1 MRKRNEHGWAVAAAV
16 YGCLALAL
24 SGCAVRQAPKTQQ
37 AARDSLPAATK
48 IPDQWTSAG
57 ADGAPVEAGWLKSFQ
72 DPRMDAIVAE
82 AVANNRD
89 LQAAVTQIEVA
100 NNIVTQAHSQL
111 LPVIAFT
118 GAASVMGRFNQKN
131 ALGQRKGHNDSSSA
145 LGGVSWEVDLW
156 GRVRSQTAAAKESA
170 ASTRNTVLYA
180 RQSLAAMVAKVWY
193 LATYT
198 KMLEGFAGLNVRLNQ
213 QNLEVVKVQRA
224 VGEVDDIQVDGA
236 QAALNQAQYNL
247 EQVRS
252 SYQQTVRGLELLL
265 GRYPSAELKVAE
277 GLVSMPPPVPAGL
290 PMQLLERRP
299 DVMAAEQTFNAAFHL
314 VQTAEAA
321 RLPALSLTGA
331 SGYLNND
338 VFDALRLRP
347 SIWTVAA
354 NLVAPLYTGGYLKAQ
369 VKIANENQRAALMLY
384 GQTIL
389 NAFGDVEINL
399 TNERLLKEEQQ
410 QLDGMLAAAED
421 ALRIAKVQYE
431 TGAIDLQPVLQAQG
445 AVLGAKTGVTGV
457 QLARLG
463 TRINLHLALGGS
475 F

>member
-1 MRKRNEHGWAVAAAV
+1 MRTRNVYRRTAAAAV
-16 YGCLALAL
+16 CGCLAMAL
-24 SGCAVRQAPKTQQ
+24 SSCAVRQAPKTQE
-37 AARDSLPAATK
+37 AAQNSLPAATK

-57 ADGAPVEAGWLKSFQ
+57 TDGTPVAAGWLKTFQ
-72 DPRMDAIVAE
+72 DPRMDAIVSE

-89 LQAAVTQIEVA
+89 LQAAATQIEVA
-100 NNIVTQAHSQL
+100 NNIVIQAHSQL
-111 LPVIAFT
+111 LPVVAFT
-118 GAASVMGRFNQKN
+118 GAASMMGRFNQRNIFGEKK
-131 ALGQRKGHNDSSSA
+131 GQTDSSSA
-145 LGGVSWEVDLW
+145 LAGVSWEVDLW

-170 ASTRNTVLYA
+170 ASTRNMVLYA

-193 LATYT
+193 LTIYT
-198 KMLEGFAGLNVRLNQ
+198 KVLEGFAGVNVQLSQ
-213 QNLEVVKVQRA
+213 QNLEVMKVKRA

-247 EQVRS
+247 EQVQS
-252 SYQQTVRGLELLL
+252 SYQQTVRGLEILL

-277 GLVSMPPPVPAGL
+277 ALIAMPPPVPAGL

-321 RLPALSLTGA
+321 RLPALSLTLA
-331 SGYLNND
+331 SGYMNND
-338 VFDALRLRP
+338 VFDTLRLRP

-354 NLVAPLYTGGYLKAQ
+354 NLAAPLYTGGYLKAQ

-384 GQTIL
+384 AQTIL

-399 TNERLLKEEQQ
+399 TNERLLKEQQQ
-410 QLDGMLAAAED
+410 QLDEMLKAAED
-421 ALRIAKVQYE
+421 GLRIAKVQYE
-431 TGAIDLQPVLQAQG
+431 TGAIDLQPVLQAEG
-445 AVLGAKTGVTGV
+445 AVLGARTGVTGV